1 MLNHVVLM
9 GRLTADPEIRYT
21 PNNVA
26 VASYTLAVE
35 RSYSSQGEQRKAD
48 FIDCTSWRQQAEFVS
63 KYFRKGQLVAVE
75 GPMRTDSYTDNQ
87 GAKRK
92 KVFVV
97 ADRVHFAEG
106 KKENTATAPSPAI
119 PQQAVPPQGAAP
131 APHPGVTATGY
142 PTIPVYGGPVGI
154 DITSEDDIP
163 F

>member
-75 GPMRTDSYTDNQ
+75 GAIQTDSYTDNQ
-87 GAKRK
+87 GIKRK
-92 KVFVV
+92 RFEIV
-97 ADRVHFAEG
+97 ADRVHFAESRNSSANNG
-106 KKENTATAPSPAI
+106 QAYASVPQVQASGVPAV
-119 PQQAVPPQGAAP
+119 QQP
-131 APHPGVTATGY
+131 APTFA
-142 PTIPVYGGPVGI
+142 VGDAGDFQEI
-154 DITSEDDIP
+154 SSDDDLP